1 MLLLWF
7 VAMALNTI
15 GRVGL
20 IQGTVKGEE
29 GAEKLTFGGLFN
41 SGKPFFWR
49 VLGLNFLIGL
59 ALFVLFIVLF
69 IPLALGTVATFGI
82 GLICLIPLIC
92 LLVPVGW
99 LVKIVVQQAN
109 IAVVV
114 EDANIL
120 EGIQRGWDV
129 FRANLGNLVLMSLI
143 LGIGGAIIGFIIALP
158 ILLIIVP
165 AAISATVSGIAES
178 ELAFG
183 GSLVV
188 GGLCLLTYIP
198 VLILLGGVLQAY
210 FQSAWTLTYLR
221 LTASSTESETAPL
234 LEESASA

>member
-1 MLLLWF
+1 MDF
-7 VAMALNTI
+7 
-15 GRVGL
+15 
-20 IQGTVKGEE
+20 
-29 GAEKLTFGGLFN
+29 
-41 SGKPFFWR
+41 
-49 VLGLNFLIGL
+49 
-59 ALFVLFIVLF
+59 
-69 IPLALGTVATFGI
+69 
-82 GLICLIPLIC
+82 
-92 LLVPVGW
+92 
-99 LVKIVVQQAN
+99 VKI
-109 IAVVV
+109 
-114 EDANIL
+114 L
-120 EGIQRGWDV
+120 S
-129 FRANLGNLVLMSLI
+129 RAWKIFWKHKV

-165 AAISATVSGIAES
+165 AAISATVSSIAES